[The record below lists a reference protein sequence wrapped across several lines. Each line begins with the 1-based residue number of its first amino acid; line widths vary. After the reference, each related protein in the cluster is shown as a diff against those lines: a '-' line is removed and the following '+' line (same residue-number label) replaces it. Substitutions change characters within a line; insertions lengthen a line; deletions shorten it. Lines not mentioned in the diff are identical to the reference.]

1 MSRTDENWTTEEFD
15 LKNYRNLRR
24 ITHNSNVIDEEFGK

>member
-1 MSRTDENWTTEEFD
+1 MSRTDEDWTSEEFD

-24 ITHNSNVIDEEFGK
+24 LTQNSQVIDEEFAK